1 MTAFQSTTP
10 VWGSTFGC
18 VVFQACVLISIHD
31 PRVGIDQYLPCHGG
45 GAPLF
50 QSTTPVWGSTG
61 GAFRDMAN
69 NLEFQST
76 TPVWGST
83 PYTTPLHV
91 SPIISIHDPRVG
103 IDAQA
108 EDGPDGDEIS
118 IHDPRVGIDERDGYT
133 FKGWADF
140 NPRPPCGDRL
150 QEGIDRRVSDGISIH
165 DPRVGID
172 SKAVGCWR
180 YPMNFNPRPPCGDR
194 QHRMPVSS
202 NRYRFQST
210 TPVWGSTVFGHLD
223 YLSRRN
229 FNPRPPCGD
238 RLQKFIK
245 LTAQPIAK
253 AAIPPIAF
261 CYRQRGMPF
270 RS

>member
-1 MTAFQSTTP
+1 M
-10 VWGSTFGC
+10 WGSTIASTNFPLSNRY
-18 VVFQACVLISIHD
+18 FN
-31 PRVGIDQYLPCHGG
+31 PRPPCGDRRHLPRSGR
-45 GAPLF
+45 
-50 QSTTPVWGSTG
+50 Q
-61 GAFRDMAN
+61 FR
-69 NLEFQST
+69 
-76 TPVWGST
+76 G
-83 PYTTPLHV
+83 
-91 SPIISIHDPRVG
+91 ISIHDPRVG

-133 FKGWADF
+133 FKAWADF

-150 QEGIDRRVSDGISIH
+150 QEGIDRLVKDGISIH

-238 RLQKFIK
+238 RPMDTVSSNNKS
-245 LTAQPIAK
+245 
-253 AAIPPIAF
+253 
-261 CYRQRGMPF
+261 F
-270 RS
+270 RISIHDPRVGIDCKNS